1 MVCTTDDLLEWKD
14 FPKGLRILLLD
25 EDIHSAA
32 EIKLKLEQMDYIVS
46 AFCDENEAMEALSNK
61 CESYHVAIVEVSTG
75 NNLGSFK
82 FLENAKDLP
91 TIMISS
97 THCVST
103 TMKCIACFS
112 NFQLGAAEFLQK
124 PLSEEKL
131 RNIWQHVVHK
141 AFNAGEHSLSKMLNP
156 TEETVSP
163 VLQPAVEKD
172 ESKVQTSL
180 VEIEDLTR
188 RHELHHDQ
196 STASDKFPAPS
207 TPQLKQSGRLLGE
220 SECQEQP
227 NCPVEKDP
235 MDHDGDAKSV
245 ENSCNI
251 SVENITAK
259 VDSSS
264 MLVNDSIK
272 EEGPTS
278 GSKSANH
285 LRPRQKSNDSIINSK
300 VEAGNPKKAS
310 TSHQNSYVT
319 RASRKKMKVDWTQD
333 LHKRFVKAV
342 EQLGVDQAIPSR
354 ILELMKVEGLTRHNV
369 ASHLQKYRLNRRHIL
384 PKEEDRRWHHP
395 NRHSTP
401 RSNYQQHKPI
411 MAYPSYPPSSH
422 PICHVWG
429 HPSSHLPPPTAQTW
443 GHPSFPTWQT
453 PENWQWK
460 TFPGMHV
467 DAWGCPVMPPSQNPN
482 FTIPQMQNN
491 ASAGYQS
498 LLDTTFEDSSS
509 MAMIESN
516 QLAEEVIDKAVREAL
531 DMPWLPL
538 PLGLKPPSTES
549 VLFELQRQG
558 ISIIPPQNPN
568 TMWQ

>member
-25 EDIHSAA
+25 EDIHAA
-32 EIKLKLEQMDYIVS
+32 TEIKLKLEQMDYIVS
-46 AFCDENEAMEALSNK
+46 TFCNENEAMEALLNK

-97 THCVST
+97 ILCVST
-103 TMKCIACFS
+103 TMKCIA
-112 NFQLGAAEFLQK
+112 LGAVEFLQK

-131 RNIWQHVVHK
+131 RNIWQHVVRK
-141 AFNAGEHSLSKMLNP
+141 AFNAGEHSLSKLLNP
-156 TEETVSP
+156 SKETVFP
-163 VLQPAVEKD
+163 ILQLAVEKD
-172 ESKVQTSL
+172 ENIVKASL
-180 VEIEDLTR
+180 VEIEDLTK
-188 RHELHHDQ
+188 RHELHYDK

-207 TPQLKQSGRLLGE
+207 TPQLKQSARLLGE

-227 NCPVEKDP
+227 NCPVEKNP

-245 ENSCNI
+245 ENSCNTSI
-251 SVENITAK
+251 EDITAK
-259 VDSSS
+259 MDNSS

-272 EEGPTS
+272 EEGSTS

-285 LRPRQKSNDSIINSK
+285 LYPGQKSKDSIINSK

-384 PKEEDRRWHHP
+384 PKEEDRRWQHP
-395 NRHSTP
+395 KDNRHSTL
-401 RSNYQQHKPI
+401 RSNYQHKPPI
-411 MAYPSYPPSSH
+411 MAYPSYPSSSH

-429 HPSSHLPPPTAQTW
+429 HPSSHLPPTVQTW
-443 GHPSFPTWQT
+443 GHPSLPTWRT

-482 FTIPQMQNN
+482 STIPQPQMQNN
-491 ASAGYQS
+491 ASCYQS
-498 LLDTTFEDSSS
+498 SLDTTFEDSSR
-509 MAMIESN
+509 MAMIESDH
-516 QLAEEVIDKAVREAL
+516 LAEEVIDKAVKEAV

-538 PLGLKPPSTES
+538 PLGLKPPSTDS
-549 VLFELQRQG
+549 VLLELQRQG
-558 ISIIPPQNPN
+558 INIIPPQNPN
-568 TMWQ
+568 TTWQ